1 MKLKRTAGILLAAAV
16 IAGACGCAPASYE
29 YVVDQTVREEEGGAD
44 ISWSYGEDGTVT
56 VSPPGTLLADVRV
69 NEGFPAEF
77 AAYAK
82 LTNDFVGD
90 DVMPVSGWVTPSVT
104 DENFAALAA
113 AGINAV
119 SPLGVTIEDREK
131 FGSYLRLCEKYGI
144 ACYLHNDYATE
155 YPSAEAMA
163 ELFAYALESPA
174 FAGIAYDEP
183 GLLYMKE
190 VGLVHEYM
198 NTFMSSK
205 IFFVNNMGP
214 GMAPISV
221 SIGNTSGTHQQAAA
235 KFNEKIYGNAF
246 IDSFDGDYLYR
257 LIEGQGYNSQNMGT
271 EVCYQ
276 AAFDIMRMPLM
287 SFDSYQM
294 TEAFPY
300 VGRDYYN
307 VLSTGRSYAKKH
319 NVPFWNYVQ
328 VIGLAENNRPMKREE
343 ILFQVNTDLSYGV
356 KGINYFLYSW
366 NSSGD
371 GGWMLPMVDA
381 DGNKSV
387 SWYNVAEANAQIAA
401 ADEVLLYSLHR
412 GVIQCGWSPAEI
424 PARDKLERYGKLLS
438 ADGPHAIIG
447 CFDYDADRDGRF
459 ESQAFYVTNNSVQN
473 AADTVL
479 HFDGRQNVTVIAGG
493 KTRTLSGADRLCLR
507 QGAGDGAL
515 VVLEGQR

>member
-1 MKLKRTAGILLAAAV
+1 MKFFRSAGIFFAAAI
-16 IAGACGCAPASYE
+16 IACACGCAPDSYR
-29 YVVDQTVREEEGGAD
+29 YIVHQTVREEEREAE
-44 ISWSYGEDGTVT
+44 ITWSYGEDGTVT
-56 VSPPGTLLADVRV
+56 ADPPGTIKTEVRI
-69 NEGFPAEF
+69 NEGLPREF
-77 AAYAK
+77 SVYAK
-82 LTNDFVGD
+82 VTNDFVGD

-104 DENFAALAA
+104 DANFAAIAA
-113 AGINAV
+113 SGINAV
-119 SPLGVTIEDREK
+119 SPLGVTIEDRGK
-131 FGSYLRLCEKYGI
+131 FGSYLELCEKYGI

-163 ELFAYALESPA
+163 EMFSYALESPA

-183 GLLYMKE
+183 GLLFMKE

-198 NTFMSSK
+198 KTFMSGK

-235 KFNEKIYGNAF
+235 KFNEKIYGNDF
-246 IDSFDGDYLYR
+246 IDSFDGEYLYR

-276 AAFDIMRMPLM
+276 AAFDIMGMPM
-287 SFDSYQM
+287 ISFDSYQL
-294 TEAFPY
+294 TEVFPY
-300 VGRDYYN
+300 VGNDYYK
-307 VLSTGRSYAKKH
+307 VLSTGRSYAKRY

-328 VIGLAENNRPMKREE
+328 VIGLADSNRPMKREE
-343 ILFQVNTDLSYGV
+343 ILFQVNTNLSYGA

-366 NSSGD
+366 SSNGD
-371 GGWMLPMVDA
+371 GGWMLPMVDS
-381 DGNKSV
+381 DGNKTV

-412 GVIQCGWSPAEI
+412 GVIQCGWTPAEI
-424 PARDKLERYGKLLS
+424 PQRDKLERYGKLLS
-438 ADGPHAIIG
+438 ADGPHSLIG
-447 CFDYDADRDGRF
+447 CFDYDADRDGGF

-473 AADTVL
+473 PSDTVL
-479 HFDGRQNVTVIAGG
+479 RFDGKQNVTVIAGG
-493 KTRTLSGADRLCLR
+493 IARKLRGVDRLCLR

-515 VVLEGQR
+515 VVLEG